1 MTADIPS
8 GDAWQAHAAC
18 ADDAEKFF
26 SKGPAQAKAVCGGCA
41 VKPECLYDALDAD
54 APNGIWGG
62 LNRAERRQ
70 LPALPASRGA
80 ALVVLRELL
89 TGALEEPPP
98 ADAASEPAPAAPV
111 AVVEP
116 AMPLPKP
123 KRGGRYTPVER
134 AAYERRTRELLLAGK
149 SFSEIREQVGISAP
163 TITRIRDEA
172 GIKPSRKTGGHPA
185 RTVADVL
192 ALHVE
197 PYGEGHARWTGPMTG
212 RMPQLQ
218 AGGTRGNAR
227 RAVFEQHHG
236 RPPVGRIRSNCGV
249 TECIAGAHLTDNTL
263 RAAQQME
270 APVTVQALKNLLDEI
285 DEQGGPQAARD
296 NRLRLTDP
304 TPEEPDTMPDTTSH
318 PSHIAQA
325 AANGLPFPSLLE
337 WADKHA
343 DSSVQEQAAR
353 ARADVQG
360 LRARYAADQELTLIG
375 DEAAQLEKRL
385 AELRAREA
393 ELAPTKKT
401 KRKTGTYV
409 RDYDPRTVR
418 AWAADNGIECPR
430 VGQIPKRVLEAWR
443 ASHAASGGEA

>member
-18 ADDAEKFF
+18 ADDAEKFLAG
-26 SKGPAQAKAVCGGCA
+26 GPAQAKAVCGGCA

-70 LPALPASRGA
+70 LPVLPASRGA

-98 ADAASEPAPAAPV
+98 ADDAASEPAPAAPV
-111 AVVEP
+111 AVAEP
-116 AMPLPKP
+116 AMPLPRP
-123 KRGGRYTPVER
+123 KRGGRYTPEER
-134 AAYERRTRELLLAGK
+134 AAYERRTRELLRAGR

-172 GIKPSRKTGGHPA
+172 GIKPSRKTGARPA
-185 RTVADVL
+185 RTVAEVL

-197 PYGEGHARWTGPMTG
+197 PYGEGHARWTGLMAG
-212 RMPQLQ
+212 RMPQFQ
-218 AGGTRGNAR
+218 AAGTRGNAR
-227 RAVFEQHHG
+227 HAVFEQHHG

-249 TECIAGAHLTDNTL
+249 TECIAGAHLIDNTL
-263 RAAQQME
+263 RAAPSKE
-270 APVTVQALKNLLDEI
+270 APVTVQALKNLL

-304 TPEEPDTMPDTTSH
+304 TTEEPDTMPDTTSH
-318 PSHIAQA
+318 PSYIAQA
-325 AANGLPFPSLLE
+325 AADGLPLSSLLE
-337 WADKHA
+337 WGDKHA

-360 LRARYAADQELTLIG
+360 LRARYAADQELTLIS

-401 KRKTGTYV
+401 KRKPGTYV
-409 RDYDPRTVR
+409 RDYEPRIVR
-418 AWAADNGIECPR
+418 AWAAENGIDCPS

-443 ASHAASGGEA
+443 ASQAPSGGEA